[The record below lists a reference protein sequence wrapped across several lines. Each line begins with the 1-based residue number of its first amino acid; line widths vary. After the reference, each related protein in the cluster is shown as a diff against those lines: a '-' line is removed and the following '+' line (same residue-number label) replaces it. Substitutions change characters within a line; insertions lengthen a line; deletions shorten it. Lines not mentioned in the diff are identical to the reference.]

1 MEIANRRGKS
11 RHSGIPGFQQYFKSK
26 SENYMNNNWNK
37 IQPQQEKTISIQ
49 QQQLEETISIQQQQQ
64 EKTISIQQQLE
75 KTISIQQQ
83 QEKTISIQQQ
93 PPKCIMTEE
102 GYDDVRYMLDS
113 FECIIDGYP
122 CIINKLKED
131 DSLAKYVKR
140 LRDISFYHG
149 CNQESTMETLDLVK
163 YKLEDLKELQ
173 SRNIITNTVEK
184 IKEKFVRIFYQ

>member
-1 MEIANRRGKS
+1 
-11 RHSGIPGFQQYFKSK
+11 
-26 SENYMNNNWNK
+26 
-37 IQPQQEKTISIQ
+37 
-49 QQQLEETISIQQQQQ
+49 
-64 EKTISIQQQLE
+64 
-75 KTISIQQQ
+75 
-83 QEKTISIQQQ
+83 
-93 PPKCIMTEE
+93 MTEE
-102 GYDDVRYMLDS
+102 GYDDVRYMMDS

-131 DSLAKYVKR
+131 DRLAKYVKR

-184 IKEKFVRIFYQ
+184 IKEKFVRIFYNLSSSLSLLMIQGYPSIIHSNESSIYLTSS